1 MPAPRSVAV
10 VGLGNIG
17 SHVAMLVA
25 RLPQI
30 ARVIL
35 VDPDEVENKNLSS
48 QSVRRSDIGRAKAVV
63 MGRSLHEVRPDLEV
77 RVQAC
82 PLEDVPLG
90 EFRVDVILACLD
102 SRAARMALN
111 ERAVA
116 LSVPLIDAGVAAGGL
131 LTRVSVL
138 LSEGPCLECAW
149 SDDDYANVE
158 TVHACNG
165 QRIVAAPTS
174 APAFLGAAAAA
185 IQTARCAELFHGAV
199 DGPAHETVLD
209 LAHGKLFV
217 SSLKARSTCRMAPHR
232 PWTIERVAIAPER
245 FTLQAAFDLAPCV
258 VAPDERSITC
268 SRGPFGTRLRCVG
281 CGAERELLRLVSSLT
296 RDDRRCRACGGEM
309 AVSGMDQC
317 ERLDMDVLGRAELA
331 LSLASLG
338 ARVGDVI
345 AVCAR
350 EASRHFE
357 ITTQP

>member
-1 MPAPRSVAV
+1 V

-17 SHVAMLVA
+17 SHAAMLVA

-77 RVQAC
+77 SVHSC
-82 PLEDVPLG
+82 PLEDVPLAD
-90 EFRVDVILACLD
+90 FRVDVILACLD

-116 LSVPLIDAGVAAGGL
+116 LGVPLIDAGVAADGL
-131 LTRVSVL
+131 LARVSVL
-138 LSEGPCLECAW
+138 SSEGPCLECAW
-149 SDDDYANVE
+149 SDDDYANLE

-165 QRIVAAPTS
+165 QRIAAASTS

-185 IQTARCAELFHGAV
+185 FQAARCSELFHGALE
-199 DGPAHETVLD
+199 GLARETVLD
-209 LAHGKLFV
+209 LTHGKLFV
-217 SSLKARSTCRMAPHR
+217 SSLKARSTCRMGPHR

-245 FTLQAAFDLAPCV
+245 CTLQAAFDLAPCV
-258 VAPDERSITC
+258 DSSDERSITC

-281 CGAERELLRLVSSLT
+281 CGTERELLRLVSSLT
-296 RDDRRCRACGGEM
+296 RDDRRCRTCGGEM

-317 ERLDMDVLGRAELA
+317 ERLDLSALGRAELA
-331 LSLASLG
+331 RSLLSLG

-345 AVCAR
+345 TVCAQA
-350 EASRHFE
+350 ASRHFE
-357 ITTQP
+357 ITAQP